1 MCQAFDNCLECLG
14 FKWNYYKSI
23 IMGDKVTFKHNNQ
36 QCYGIIVG
44 FVTIYNVVNA
54 IVRLDTG
61 RYIEV
66 WLDCIKY
73 CE

>member
-1 MCQAFDNCLECLG
+1 
-14 FKWNYYKSI
+14 
-23 IMGDKVTFKHNNQ
+23 MGDKVTFKHNNQ